1 MQKILFIVLSIFSF
15 SFTAHAGSLDAAKII
30 EGLSGQWRAVKW
42 VNFENMNKTFT
53 ADEQNDIQF
62 DSLKCTSSELTITAD
77 SFYFDRDKAC
87 YFMSCSQ
94 PFSAY
99 NVKRLLVVNTG
110 DIHQKTPGI
119 ELATERISKYLLRLM
134 DQDLNSQPLM
144 IYTACPVADKERKLQ
159 IIYINDRIIG
169 LYNGT
174 DIIVLKKK

>member
-1 MQKILFIVLSIFSF
+1 MHKSLFVFFILLYCSF
-15 SFTAHAGSLDAAKII
+15 SSHAQHLEPAKVV
-30 EGLSGQWRAVKW
+30 EGLTGQWRAVKW

-62 DSLKCTSSELTITAD
+62 DSLKCTAAELTITAD

-87 YFMSCSQ
+87 YFMTCSQ

-99 NVKRLLVVNTG
+99 NVKRLLVVNTS

-134 DQDLNSQPLM
+134 GQDLNSQPLM
-144 IYTACPVADKERKLQ
+144 IYTACPVADKERKLN
-159 IIYINDRIIG
+159 IIYINERNIG